1 MNAQVEKGDWIAGFL
16 GKSRRNKFLFAM
28 DILSV
33 MQMDEYF
40 TDPRFQL
47 KKPKDSLD
55 WKERCGDN
63 IYEQLEDGTWS
74 QHKNDFHTEADK
86 CQDTKYPKVFIASRF
101 WYFGTAKICLHLSF
115 VNS

>member
-1 MNAQVEKGDWIAGFL
+1 MCLTFCVSQGCSSGDWIAGFL
-16 GKSRRNKFLFAM
+16 GKERQNKFLFAM
-28 DILSV
+28 EILFV
-33 MQMDEYF
+33 TQMGEYF

-63 IYEQLEDGTWS
+63 IYEQLEDGTWK
-74 QHKNDFHTEADK
+74 QHRNDFHTEADK

-101 WYFGTAKICLHLSF
+101 WYFGKEA
-115 VNS
+115 